1 MVNTYRKVKR
11 VTKKTQQAN
20 ERISKINLR
29 EYNKELR
36 RLQRAVKRIEE
47 RGYTFGKLPFKEL
60 TRPLPASIERLQAIK
75 TKDLYKYAKYETE
88 AGTISGTERRKQE
101 RQESARKT
109 RETRLRNQAKR
120 SQEESDKV
128 SRETPERQE
137 TNYEPTSQ
145 QIEYEQQQF
154 EEEMRR
160 RDEETKRRLNEE
172 QEYRERFS
180 QGKIIY
186 EQIMD
191 MIYDIDITHHASAE
205 SLRKHLNDEF
215 DQYGEDAVLMA
226 MANAPSEFIES
237 AQRALTYKPE
247 DERHVMAIT
256 NIHKLISGTVPT
268 MEEAQRIQ
276 DSIERDSYYD
286 GI

>member
-1 MVNTYRKVKR
+1 MAKQSITKVLNK
-11 VTKKTQQAN
+11 AN
-20 ERISKINLR
+20 ERINKINLR

-36 RLQRAVKRIEE
+36 RLQRAVERIEE

-60 TRPLPASIERLQAIK
+60 KQPKPASIERLQAIK
-75 TKDLYKYAKYETE
+75 TKDLYQYAKYETE
-88 AGTISGTERRKQE
+88 SGTISGVERRKQE
-101 RQESARKT
+101 RQESARKA
-109 RETRLRNQAKR
+109 RETRLQNESKR
-120 SQEESDKV
+120 LQEESDKV

-137 TNYEPTSQ
+137 ATTEQTPQ

-154 EEEMRR
+154 EEEIRR
-160 RDEETKRRLNEE
+160 RDEEAKRRLNEE

-191 MIYDIDITHHASAE
+191 MIDDIDIMHEASAQ
-205 SLRKHLNDEF
+205 SLRNELEAQF
-215 DQYGEDAVLMA
+215 DKYGEDAVLMS

-237 AQRALTYKPE
+237 AKDALRYKPDSE
-247 DERHVMAIT
+247 QHLKAIT
-256 NIHKLISGTVPT
+256 HLRQLITGTVLT
-268 MEEAQRIQ
+268 MEEAQEIHDRMEQ
-276 DSIERDSYYD
+276 DSYYD

>member
-1 MVNTYRKVKR
+1 MVNTDRTVKS
-11 VTKKTQQAN
+11 VTKKVQQAN

-60 TRPLPASIERLQAIK
+60 TRPLPSSIERLQAIK
-75 TKDLYKYAKYETE
+75 TKDLYQYAKYETE
-88 AGTISGTERRKQE
+88 SGTISGTERLKQE
-101 RQESARKT
+101 RQESARKA
-109 RETRLRNQAKR
+109 RETRLRNEAKR
-120 SQEESDKV
+120 QQEEADRV
-128 SRETPERQE
+128 SRETLERQE
-137 TNYEPTSQ
+137 ANTEQTAQ

-154 EEEMRR
+154 EEEIRR
-160 RDEETKRRLNEE
+160 RDEETKRRLKEE

-191 MIYDIDITHHASAE
+191 MIYDIDVTHQSSAE
-205 SLRKHLNDEF
+205 SLRRELDAQM
-215 DQYGEDAVLMA
+215 DAYGEDAVLMA

-237 AQRALTYKPE
+237 AQTALQYKP
-247 DERHVMAIT
+247 DTDQHSKAIM
-256 NIHKLISGTVPT
+256 KLHELITGTVMT
-268 MEEAQRIQ
+268 MEEAQEIHDRMEQ
-276 DSIERDSYYD
+276 DSYYD